1 MFPLLKLLL
10 TFSVLALILLRWR
23 CFFFSLPGGF
33 DTAHAAARFEL
44 STGAFKFDC
53 QWKLILLVD
62 VLRLLNWIVQ
72 GL

>member
-1 MFPLLKLLL
+1 MLL
-10 TFSVLALILLRWR
+10 V
-23 CFFFSLPGGF
+23 FFFLSGGF
-33 DTAHAAARFEL
+33 DTAHTAARFEV
-44 STGAFKFDC
+44 STDAFKFDY